1 MGVTVLEAIR
11 FWLLL
16 VVLAVLNGA
25 LREKGLIP
33 VLGPTG
39 GLVISGIS
47 LSFLIFLVSW
57 LAVPQ
62 FGALSASQYWFI
74 GLLWLVMT
82 VLFEF
87 GFGHWIAG
95 KPWNELLAAYNIS
108 KGNLWVL
115 VLLVTLIS
123 PYVAAR
129 VRGYL

>member
-1 MGVTVLEAIR
+1 MGATVLKAIG

-16 VVLAVLNGA
+16 VVLAILNGA
-25 LREKGLIP
+25 LREKALIP

-108 KGNLWVL
+108 KGSLWVL

-129 VRGYL
+129 VSGYL

>member
-1 MGVTVLEAIR
+1 
-11 FWLLL
+11 
-16 VVLAVLNGA
+16 
-25 LREKGLIP
+25 
-33 VLGPTG
+33 
-39 GLVISGIS
+39 
-47 LSFLIFLVSW
+47 
-57 LAVPQ
+57 
-62 FGALSASQYWFI
+62 
-74 GLLWLVMT
+74 MT

-95 KPWNELLAAYNIS
+95 KPWNELLAAYSIC